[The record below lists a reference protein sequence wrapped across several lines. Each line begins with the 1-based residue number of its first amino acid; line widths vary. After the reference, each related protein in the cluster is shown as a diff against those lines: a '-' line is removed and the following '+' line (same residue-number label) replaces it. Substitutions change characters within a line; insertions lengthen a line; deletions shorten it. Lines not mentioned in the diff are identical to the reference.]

1 MKTMFALAAAMF
13 VLSGCAVYD
22 SRGGYYDDGYKKPHP
37 TAAHRARPRKAIA
50 EIARSETRQKRV
62 FLRSTARPA

>member
-1 MKTMFALAAAMF
+1 MREGAPIDWHPQKSEKGHPMRTMFALAAAMF

-37 TAAHRARPRKAIA
+37 HGCPPGQAK
-50 EIARSETRQKRV
+50 KGNC
-62 FLRSTARPA
+62 